1 MPIFN
6 RRRRPRQA
14 VYASPQ
20 SQSQTTTTF
29 TTDVP
34 DEQLAD
40 MVQDFDPGPRNNYN
54 FVPNPHRPSTQ
65 YSNTSSTR
73 SNSQS
78 RNLPPMLK
86 HPNNRF
92 NQENNQPK
100 FENNF
105 SASSRANNGI
115 SSAQQKPVLNSKQSW
130 QTGNY
135 SANKQ
140 QNSSRTE
147 FRFDNRYEKKAIL
160 AFNIRLL

>member
-1 MPIFN
+1 MSIFN

-20 SQSQTTTTF
+20 SQTTTF

-54 FVPNPHRPSTQ
+54 FVPNHRPSTQ
-65 YSNTSSTR
+65 YGNRSSQTG
-73 SNSQS
+73 
-78 RNLPPMLK
+78 NLPPMLK

-105 SASSRANNGI
+105 SACSRANNGI
-115 SSAQQKPVLNSKQSW
+115 SPGQQKSALNSKPSW
-130 QTGNY
+130 QTENY

-140 QNSSRTE
+140 QKSSSTE
-147 FRFDNRYEKKAIL
+147 FRFDKYEKRQFLHLIDYFRASY
-160 AFNIRLL
+160 